1 MLGKTLRPPPPNL
14 AHVSL
19 ISNFFFRVAYRR
31 GFTPWDSGVP
41 PPELVEVVEG
51 ARRLPIGRAF
61 DLGCGTGTT
70 TVYIARHGWDATGV
84 DFVPRAIRRARA
96 RAEAAGV
103 PVAFLVGD
111 VTQLHNL
118 PIEPGFDLLFDQGC
132 FHSLPESSQ
141 PAYAREITRIARSGA
156 TYLLY
161 AFGPQADRRRPFF
174 PKGVSPDDV
183 RARLPGFEMLE
194 ARPGTDPFRSHWY
207 TMKRRT

>member
-19 ISNFFFRVAYRR
+19 ISNVFFRLAYQR

-41 PPELVEVVEG
+41 PPELVEVIEG
-51 ARRLPIGRAF
+51 ARRLPIGRTL

-70 TVYIARHGWDATGV
+70 TVYMARHGWDATGV

-96 RAEAAGV
+96 RVEAAGV

-111 VTQLHNL
+111 VTQLHKL

-141 PAYAREITRIARSGA
+141 PAYVRQITRLARSGA
-156 TYLLY
+156 TTLLY
-161 AFGPQADRRRPFF
+161 AFGPQPDRRRLFF

-183 RARLPGFEMLE
+183 PARFPEFEMVE
-194 ARPGTDPFRSHWY
+194 ARPGTDPFNSHWY
-207 TMKRRT
+207 TMRRR

>member
-1 MLGKTLRPPPPNL
+1 M
-14 AHVSL
+14 SL
-19 ISNFFFRVAYRR
+19 ISNVFFRLAYRR

-41 PPELVEVVEG
+41 PPELVEVLEG
-51 ARRLPIGRAF
+51 ARRLAPGRAL

-70 TVYIARHGWDATGV
+70 SVYMASKGWDVTGV

-96 RAEAAGV
+96 RAEESRV
-103 PVAFLVGD
+103 SVAFFVGD
-111 VTQLHNL
+111 VTQVSKL

-132 FHSLPESSQ
+132 FHSLPEAAQ
-141 PAYAREITRIARSGA
+141 PAYAHEITRMARSGT

-183 RARLPGFEMLE
+183 RARFPDFEVVE
-194 ARPGTDPFRSHWY
+194 ARPGTDPFGSHWF
-207 TMKRRT
+207 TMRRR